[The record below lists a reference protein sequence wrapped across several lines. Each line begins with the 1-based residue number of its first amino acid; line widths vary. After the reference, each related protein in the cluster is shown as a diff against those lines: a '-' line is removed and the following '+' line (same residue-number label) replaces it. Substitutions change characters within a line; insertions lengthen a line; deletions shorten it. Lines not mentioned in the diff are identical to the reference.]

1 VKQVAGR
8 KRIGLLLA
16 SVHSGVSRKS
26 WKDFARVAALENA
39 SLFIFPGGR
48 LNAGKDFENLRNHV
62 YRLVN
67 DGNLDGC
74 ISWSSTIRYGQSKE
88 EFEEFHARLDPL
100 PYVTVAFKS
109 PGHPCVDFDAYKG
122 MKSLVT
128 HCIRQHGAKKIAFL
142 RGPAF
147 HQSARMRFEGYR
159 DALVEAGIISTK
171 DARKETPLPL
181 VTDPFDWEAGYSAA
195 EQLLRGRSLIPGKDF
210 DTLVGSSDMMTLDA
224 TDYFARH
231 GYHIPKDYRATG
243 FNNSEESRV
252 AECPLSTVQHPD
264 AKMAEETVGILLRML
279 DDKTADGVDVLLDTE
294 VIIRESC
301 GCSGTYGF
309 GEQKPDLPLPGDEKE
324 TLKKLAAR
332 HLKPYASVLDTVITS
347 VIEAMLEKEPGAFFP
362 LFEKSLS
369 SFFGRDGEAES
380 FFRLI
385 DDIKIGNYG
394 LYEKICKM
402 EAELY
407 RSILK
412 VREQFSA
419 RAAFEKDRWNRIL
432 SSLKSDLLEA
442 SDRFSLIQTLAWH
455 LPRMGIDTAA
465 VVLYENEKSSV
476 FLGGFYSEGTSPV
489 REQRFPAHL
498 IVPDSFKECL
508 DEGIFMV
515 QPLFIENRSLGYLVH
530 NVSAGDGVIF
540 EELRFSV
547 SYGLR
552 GVLLAEETTRVR
564 RIAERT
570 EQAKAEFL
578 RILEDGLY
586 TSVSSSDA
594 GSMMDFVMAR
604 TDGVS
609 LQKTVFDI
617 EELLPGIG
625 SFPLLSGD
633 PARLAQCFSLVREK
647 YPPQSNLPTSAKM
660 TYGGLSV
667 TFWGTPLQGTLD
679 VAGKVEKVR
688 QFSLLLAERIILMHG
703 GDLTVHKDHCTIVL
717 PWTTL
722 TGAEPHGNTVSSRD
736 NVLVL
741 SGPDSLPQGFFDLPQ
756 VYDAANARPG
766 SVAFIAWNAVAA
778 GTGDLVKIAGL
789 RHKSE
794 FDGVPFL
801 CYGMP
806 AGAGRRAGD
815 NVGGPA
821 SSLMDMVEVALSPL
835 KQGNILFVGPK
846 EYWAEKVEHFAPLD
860 GNWGENNRPGK
871 IRIDSMSVFNETVG
885 EVSPLLVVFDRIDV
899 KAAASVRRH
908 PLTVTVPIIMV
919 DDKIDSQADVLAL
932 SRYPRLI
939 ICHRAMIPSPDFRKR
954 VWDLAEGGEILPQ
967 HTGVLVKK
975 AILYF
980 DHNAGSYISRWK
992 LADTVNVSEDYL
1004 SRIFHREMGLP
1015 LWDYLNRLRIFLAA
1029 ELLLQTDDSIQA
1041 IALQTGFQDQ
1051 SYFCRIFKK
1060 MYGVPP
1066 GQFRRS

>member
-1 VKQVAGR
+1 MKQGAGR

-26 WKDFARVAALENA
+26 WKDFARVAAQENVT
-39 SLFIFPGGR
+39 LFIFPGGR
-48 LNAGKDFENLRNHV
+48 LDAGKDFENLRNHV
-62 YRLVN
+62 YRLAN

-74 ISWSSTIRYGQSKE
+74 ISWSSTIRYGQSVD
-88 EFEEFHARLDPL
+88 EFQGFHARLDPL

-122 MKSLVT
+122 MKSLVA
-128 HCIRQHGAKKIAFL
+128 HCIRRHDARKIAFL
-142 RGPAF
+142 RGPDF

-159 DALVEAGIISTK
+159 DALVEAGIIGAK
-171 DARKETPLPL
+171 EARSENPSPL
-181 VTDPFDWEAGYSAA
+181 VTDPFDWGSGYSAA
-195 EQLLRGRSLIPGKDF
+195 EQLLRGRSLVPGRDF
-210 DTLVGSSDMMTLDA
+210 DTLIGSSDMMTLDA
-224 TDYFARH
+224 TDYFAGH
-231 GYHIPKDYRATG
+231 GYHIPRDYRATG

-252 AECPLSTVQHPD
+252 AECPLTTVQHPD
-264 AKMAEETVGILLRML
+264 AKMAEETLGILLRIL
-279 DDKTADGVDVLLDTE
+279 DGRTVGQEDVLLDTE

-301 GCSGTYGF
+301 GCSGL
-309 GEQKPDLPLPGDEKE
+309 GEYEPRSPLSGGERA
-324 TLKKLAAR
+324 TLEKLAAR
-332 HLKPYASVLDTVITS
+332 HLKPYSPVVDKVIS
-347 VIEAMLEKEPGAFFP
+347 PLIEAMIGDDRESFFP
-362 LFEKSLS
+362 LFEKSLAG
-369 SFFGRDGEAES
+369 FFGRDGDAEN
-380 FFRLI
+380 FLRLI
-385 DDIKIGNYG
+385 DDIKTGDHGLSGKILEMEAG
-394 LYEKICKM
+394 LY
-402 EAELY
+402 
-407 RSILK
+407 RGILK
-412 VREQFSA
+412 ARERFSA
-419 RAAFEKDRWNRIL
+419 RAAFDKDRWNRIL

-442 SDRFSLIQTLAWH
+442 GDRFSLIQTLAWH
-455 LPRMGIDTAA
+455 LPRMAIDTAA
-465 VVLYENEKSSV
+465 VVLYESEETSV

-489 REQRFPAHL
+489 REQRFPAGL
-498 IVPDSFKECL
+498 IVPDSFRDCL
-508 DEGIFMV
+508 AEGIFMV

-530 NVSAGDGVIF
+530 NVSPGDGVIF

-570 EQAKAEFL
+570 ERAKAEFL
-578 RILEDGLY
+578 HVLEDGLR
-586 TSVSSSDA
+586 TSVPPA
-594 GSMMDFVMAR
+594 EAMDFVMAR

-609 LQKTVFDI
+609 LHKTVFDI

-633 PARLAQCFSLVREK
+633 PARLAQCFSLVRER
-647 YPPQSNLPTSAKM
+647 YPAESGSPASARM
-660 TYGGLSV
+660 THGGLAV
-667 TFWGTPLQGTLD
+667 TFLGTPSRGAAD
-679 VAGKVEKVR
+679 KIEKMR

-703 GDLTVHKDHCTIVL
+703 GDLTVHRDRCTVLL

-722 TGAEPHGNTVSSRD
+722 TGCEPTGNAVSSRD
-736 NVLVL
+736 QVLVL
-741 SGPDSLPQGFFDLPQ
+741 SGPDSLPHGFFDLPQ
-756 VYDAANARPG
+756 VYDPESARPG
-766 SVAFIAWNAVAA
+766 GVAFIAWNAVAA

-789 RHKSE
+789 RNRGE
-794 FDGVPFL
+794 FEGVPFL

-806 AGAGRRAGD
+806 AGTAGQ
-815 NVGGPA
+815 GPA
-821 SSLMDMVEVALSPL
+821 ASLMDMVDLALSPL
-835 KQGNILFVGPK
+835 KKGNILFVGSR
-846 EYWAEKVEHFAPLD
+846 EYWAGKIEHFAPQD
-860 GNWGENNRPGK
+860 GGENRPGK

-885 EVSPLLVVFDRIDV
+885 QVSPLLVVFDGIDV
-899 KAAASVRRH
+899 QAAAAVRRH

-919 DDKIDSQADVLAL
+919 GDKVDSQADVLAL

-939 ICHRAMIPSPDFRKR
+939 ICHRAVISSPDFRKR
-954 VWDLAEGGEILPQ
+954 VWDLAEGGEVLPQ

-980 DHNAGSYISRWK
+980 DQNAGSYISRWK

-1029 ELLLQTDDSIQA
+1029 DLLLRTDDSIQA

-1066 GQFRRS
+1066 GQFRRH